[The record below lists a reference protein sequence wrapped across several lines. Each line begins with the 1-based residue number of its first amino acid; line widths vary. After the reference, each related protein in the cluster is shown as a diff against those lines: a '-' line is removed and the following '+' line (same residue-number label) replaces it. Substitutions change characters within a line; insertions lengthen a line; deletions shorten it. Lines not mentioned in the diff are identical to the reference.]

1 MNRSTAQRVERL
13 EQRQADAAKGIE
25 WLDDDG
31 EIVILDSGL
40 THEEALKQLD

>member
-13 EQRQADAAKGIE
+13 EQRQADAAKGVE
-25 WLDDDG
+25 WDDDG

-40 THEEALKQLD
+40 IHEEALKLLE